1 MNIAE
6 ALKAAEGKAIC
17 RPWASGGAR
26 LIVKPGAKRGDALMD
41 CAVEYPH
48 KGKINMHQ
56 AWSPT
61 YEDLTADD
69 WELFEEGD

>member
-6 ALKAAEGKAIC
+6 ALKAAGGGAIC
-17 RPWASGGAR
+17 RPWGNVGAR
-26 LIVKPGAKRGDALMD
+26 LIVKPGSKSGYALMD
-41 CAVEYPH
+41 CAVEYPLE
-48 KGKINMHQ
+48 GKINMHP
-56 AWSPT
+56 AWSPA